1 MTQSTPLLQ
10 RPEDAPLAWLSGS
23 LNELVVPACG
33 LTISNC
39 QFLAHV
45 VALADN
51 LPEGDYALNLCDNRY
66 LFMVAICAVVLA
78 KQTNLL
84 PPNKNLKT
92 QIAMLRRYQNAY
104 VLHDGSA
111 DLPDNA
117 RSFDLSKMDWS
128 LSQYQGQCPRVPLAH
143 LALISFTSGSTGQSK
158 PNLKY
163 WHTLQQSTK
172 INANYMLPN
181 SHETFF
187 HLATVPGQHMW
198 GLETS
203 VLLPMFANACLVDAR
218 PLYPHDILAVLAQL
232 PTPRTIIAT
241 PLHLKALAVTQ
252 LTAQSQPPVMANI
265 LCATAP
271 LGQELAKDIETAF
284 STDLREVYGCSEVG
298 SMAVRN
304 TAHSQQWTKF
314 EGLTF
319 TQIKSGETTV
329 QADHLPVS
337 VTLEDTLEMI
347 GDGQFSLCGRLTDQ
361 VKIAGKRGSL
371 AEVNAVLNTYPNLLD
386 GVVFFP
392 PQSRAVPRLIAIV
405 VLAKGS
411 KADLRDHFRTYLDPA
426 FVPRPIYAVK
436 ALPREENGKLPS
448 AKLEQFYRSLIS
460 T

>member
-198 GLETS
+198 G
-203 VLLPMFANACLVDAR
+203 
-218 PLYPHDILAVLAQL
+218 
-232 PTPRTIIAT
+232 IIAT